1 MQDEFWISVDGT
13 VLSQH
18 ETATAT
24 VELIIQFPFRNDR
37 EKSEL
42 PNLLPKLQFSERSR
56 LARIGIELFLTGEIQ
71 IEKETIVAKAKAF
84 VIDKEFPSFHYLP
97 QLLRQGIEVGRLF
110 HFPEKAKL
118 NSEEI
123 WEAIRDNRLKLPNTL
138 SIDRFG
144 QVHFTPHRRVYKL
157 PPTVSETDL
166 IQLVTG
172 KRSRTYLDKL
182 QTAHIV
188 KNLSILPGA
197 GLLSSCSMYLPH
209 HYAVLH
215 REHDSFGLHTGAVL
229 LDPVKTFG
237 SNIMLEIYN
246 SSKQIVVNPL
256 LSIDLFAAPT
266 TDRQAKQVSF
276 SRSSSLQKITDA
288 LIRPTTDSP
297 TKPNGA
303 ERPADPANHENPSFL
318 ISSFNFSEKIARDDE
333 NEAPASTIKKALAN
347 PRSENDTLVTSFF
360 PNRSETA
367 EIRAYLG
374 KEQLHRLIF
383 HRASQNDP
391 FYLPDQA
398 QDHLKFYKKNT
409 IEVYWKCAELNG
421 IYTHTRKG
429 NSNFFIR
436 EEIRQSFQ
444 ISPLLA
450 FYGSK
455 FEEPRLRELIEALTR
470 FFGSSLAIL
479 TGGDPESLAA
489 VTAAGADSD
498 ILTGA
503 CFLELET
510 NHSPAGP
517 IDFFNSF
524 QETGSQ
530 HQQNCFEA
538 ADFCIFSPGGTGTLE
553 AAGRELSNLTRGIRP
568 RIPFVFFSDH
578 YWDHFQAQI
587 ETLLINRFAPSWIR
601 DYLLF
606 TSDPNEIVEFYRKS
620 LQVL

>member
-1 MQDEFWISVDGT
+1 MQDEFWISIDGT
-13 VLSQH
+13 ILSQRK
-18 ETATAT
+18 TDPAT
-24 VELIIQFPFRNDR
+24 VELTVQFPLRNER
-37 EKSEL
+37 EQTEL
-42 PNLLPKLQFSERSR
+42 RDLLPKLQFSERSR
-56 LARIGIELFLTGEIQ
+56 LARIGIELFLTGGIH
-71 IEKETIVAKAKAF
+71 IEKNTIVAIAKAF
-84 VIDKEFPSFHYLP
+84 VIDQEFPSFDCLP
-97 QLLRQGIEVGRLF
+97 RLLHPGIEVGRLF
-110 HFPEKAKL
+110 HFPERAKL

-144 QVHFTPHRRVYKL
+144 QVHFTPHRRIYKL
-157 PPTVSETDL
+157 PATVSESDL

-172 KRSRTYLDKL
+172 KRSRSYLDKL
-182 QTAHIV
+182 QTAHEV

-215 REHDSFGLHTGAVL
+215 RVHDNFGLHTGAVL

-266 TDRQAKQVSF
+266 TDQQTNQTA
-276 SRSSSLQKITDA
+276 RSSSIFLKSIKDTICRTPEKDSA
-288 LIRPTTDSP
+288 ESDSP
-297 TKPNGA
+297 KNRSLVSRLPN
-303 ERPADPANHENPSFL
+303 L
-318 ISSFNFSEKIARDDE
+318 TEKIATEIE
-333 NEAPASTIKKALAN
+333 NETASPTIKDAFAN
-347 PRSENDTLVTSFF
+347 AKPEADSLLTTFF
-360 PNRSETA
+360 PDLSEETEIA
-367 EIRAYLG
+367 EYSREKPL
-374 KEQLHRLIF
+374 KRLIF
-383 HRASQNDP
+383 CKASRGDS
-391 FYLPDQA
+391 FYLPDQV
-398 QDHLKFYKKNT
+398 QFRLKTYRKKK
-409 IEVYWKCAELNG
+409 IEVLWQNAELNG
-421 IYTHTRKG
+421 LYIHTRRR

-436 EEIRQSFQ
+436 EEISHQFQ

-455 FEEPRLRELIEALTR
+455 LEEPKLKKLIEALTG

-479 TGGDPESLAA
+479 TGGDSESLAA
-489 VTAAGADSD
+489 VKAAGENSN
-498 ILTGA
+498 ILIGA

-510 NHSPAGP
+510 NHTPIRS

-524 QETGSQ
+524 QDTGTHHLQS
-530 HQQNCFEA
+530 CFEA

-568 RIPFVFFSDH
+568 RIPFVFFSDD
-578 YWDHFQAQI
+578 YWDHFRAQI
-587 ETLLINRFAPSWIR
+587 ETILVNNFAPSWIR

-606 TSDPNEIVEFYRKS
+606 TNDPKEIVEFYRKS